1 MNVSLAVE
9 IRASPLVE
17 REGSSFIDSARISLS
32 LSLSLSARDDP
43 EATRIDD
50 YASDRRR
57 QVNLAAIF
65 NADARVIN
73 IEASTLNTHAHARE
87 NECRINCG
95 RHRMKSRGLFELASG
110 DDTRH
115 AIPELT
121 QRKYR

>member
-1 MNVSLAVE
+1 MFHSPWKFALLRSLKKKAL
-9 IRASPLVE
+9 RLSTL
-17 REGSSFIDSARISLS
+17 RGS

-73 IEASTLNTHAHARE
+73 IEASTLNTRARARARK